1 MVVDLEESRKKIDEI
16 DEKILALFK
25 ERMAVTTD
33 VAAYKRST
41 GKRVFDP
48 VREDEKIK
56 NLSAMVEDGFYQT
69 AVEAVFRQMM
79 SLSRK
84 YQYQVLGPTANDIL
98 TDCRSAEASF
108 LGES

>member
-16 DEKILALFK
+16 DKEILNLFK

-48 VREDEKIK
+48 VRED
-56 NLSAMVEDGFYQT
+56 
-69 AVEAVFRQMM
+69 
-79 SLSRK
+79 
-84 YQYQVLGPTANDIL
+84 
-98 TDCRSAEASF
+98 
-108 LGES
+108 